1 MSIITKNA
9 KEIPDGMRKSLSRD
23 FFLLPTKTI
32 IVVLDTLAEEL
43 ETATDERIDEIL
55 QVCDFLLDTDTVPQ
69 NVI

>member
-1 MSIITKNA
+1 MMSIITKNA

-55 QVCDFLLDTDTVPQ
+55 QV
-69 NVI
+69 